1 MADIITTIKD
11 PEDIHFILKRKEI
24 KAENVIILTKGD
36 IHGLLNVERE
46 GYTIKFLEGDFFEIL
61 QDIKCVFD
69 IAPEPCFIAGE
80 NELDIYVTYY
90 LAQLEKTIPFY
101 VFDNY
106 KLISLPVSTSH
117 AFTHVKKQIM
127 EYLNEH
133 EQSNPDE
140 VVNHLSRE
148 SGARGRKDRYSKL
161 TINQYLHELKSA
173 DLVNSEGNRY
183 SLNDK
188 GFKFMEIL
196 K

>member
-1 MADIITTIKD
+1 MPDVITTIKD
-11 PEDIHFILKRKEI
+11 PEDINFILEKKRIE
-24 KAENVIILTKGD
+24 AENVIILTKGD

-61 QDIKCVFD
+61 YDIKCVFD
-69 IAPEPCFIAGE
+69 ITPEPCFIASE

-101 VFDNY
+101 VLDNK
-106 KLISLPVSTSH
+106 KLILLPVSTSH

-127 EYLNEH
+127 KYLDENER
-133 EQSNPDE
+133 SNPDE

-161 TINQYLHELKSA
+161 TINQYLHELESA
-173 DLVNSEGNRY
+173 DLIDSEGDKY
-183 SLNDK
+183 SLNHK
-188 GFKFMEIL
+188 GSRFMEIL